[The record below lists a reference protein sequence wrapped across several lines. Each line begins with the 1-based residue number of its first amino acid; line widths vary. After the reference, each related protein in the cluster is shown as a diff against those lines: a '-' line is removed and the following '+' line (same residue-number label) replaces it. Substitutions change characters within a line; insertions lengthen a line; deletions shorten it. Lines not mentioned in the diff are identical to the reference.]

1 MFSGN
6 VLVVSNYCGYC
17 IKAKE
22 IINKLIT
29 EGFDIKIEDISLH
42 PDVKAVPTLKIGTK
56 RYIGLLS
63 EKKYRRLLK

>member
-22 IINKLIT
+22 IINRLIA
-29 EGFDIKIEDISLH
+29 EDFDIKIEDISLH
-42 PDVKAVPTLKIGTK
+42 PDIKAVPTLKIGDQ

-63 EKKYRRLLK
+63 EEAYRKLLK

>member
-6 VLVVSNYCGYC
+6 VLVVSDNCSYC

-22 IINKLIT
+22 IINKLIA

-42 PDVKAVPTLKIGTK
+42 PGVKAVPTLKIGDQK
-56 RYIGLLS
+56 YIGLLS
-63 EKKYRRLLK
+63 ESKYRRLLK